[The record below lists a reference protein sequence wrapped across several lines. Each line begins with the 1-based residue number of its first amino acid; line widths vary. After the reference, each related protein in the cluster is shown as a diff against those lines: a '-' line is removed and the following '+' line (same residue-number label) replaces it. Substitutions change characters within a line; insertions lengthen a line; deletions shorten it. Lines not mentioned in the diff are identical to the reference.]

1 MVVLNEGDVYA
12 GLAMLSR
19 GLPPSLDSSEAD
31 NLLRLAGVEDLRTTI
46 SQIRTS
52 SALETDRL
60 DDALIDAVRLHVC
73 RSLAE
78 RRALSS
84 SE

>member
-1 MVVLNEGDVYA
+1 
-12 GLAMLSR
+12 MLSG
-19 GLPPSLDSSEAD
+19 GLPPSLDPSEAD
-31 NLLRLAGVEDLRTTI
+31 NLLRLAGVEDLRVAV
-46 SQIRTS
+46 SQVRTYS
-52 SALETDRL
+52 SSTTDRL
-60 DDALIDAVRLHVC
+60 DDALIDAVRLYVC

>member
-1 MVVLNEGDVYA
+1 
-12 GLAMLSR
+12 MLSG
-19 GLPPSLDSSEAD
+19 GLPPSLDPSEAD
-31 NLLRLAGVEDLRTTI
+31 NLLRLAGVEDLRMAV
-46 SQIRTS
+46 SQVRTYS
-52 SALETDRL
+52 SSMTDRL
-60 DDALIDAVRLHVC
+60 DDALIDAVRLYVC

>member
-1 MVVLNEGDVYA
+1 
-12 GLAMLSR
+12 MLSG
-19 GLPPSLDSSEAD
+19 GLPPSLDPSEAD
-31 NLLRLAGVEDLRTTI
+31 NLLRLAGVEDLRMAV
-46 SQIRTS
+46 SQVRTYS
-52 SALETDRL
+52 SSTTDRL
-60 DDALIDAVRLHVC
+60 DDALIDAVRLYVC